1 MKRKDLMIVLLL
13 LLVAAGVFFYTQTLN
28 PVNSHPGAKQGL
40 SGATLTFE
48 PEDENAE
55 GLTLSALLFETAYA
69 QEAPAAPEASAA
81 PEQNPSPAILAPE
94 ASPAPEIA
102 EGLED
107 AESYLCVW
115 MGEQFKLVPLN
126 QEGKLRLRQ
135 SDDMENVIAIGKN
148 CFHMDS
154 STCENQDCVQQGEV
168 TLENREE
175 RVLFNWVVC
184 LPNQVMLELLSKEEA
199 LTLLKESE
207 AIS

>member
-1 MKRKDLMIVLLL
+1 MKRKDLMIVLFL
-13 LLVAAGVFFYTQTLN
+13 LLVAAGVFFYTKTLN
-28 PVNSHPGAKQGL
+28 PANAHPNAKQGL
-40 SGATLTFE
+40 SNATLTFE
-48 PEDENAE
+48 PEENNAPA
-55 GLTLSALLFETAYA
+55 LNLSALLFQTAYA
-69 QEAPAAPEASAA
+69 SETPAAQA
-81 PEQNPSPAILAPE
+81 PEEAPSPAVLTPE
-94 ASPAPEIA
+94 ATPAPEIA